1 MMKERK
7 DPISGFT
14 HFAHGLKAFM
24 INKREVGA
32 ADTA

>member
-1 MMKERK
+1 MKERK

-14 HFAHGLKAFM
+14 PFTHGLKAFM

-32 ADTA
+32 AKTA